1 VGRKPPLNATH
12 KPFAHPRLGPFFWER
27 EALELVKSPTPETQR
42 GSPLRLERSS
52 DQMNREAICD
62 ELRRL
67 EIEVVEAEQALAEH
81 EALLLAL
88 RRERQDDSRVVSE
101 LNLMREQQQGRQQ
114 DRLRLLA
121 LLQR

>member
-1 VGRKPPLNATH
+1 
-12 KPFAHPRLGPFFWER
+12 
-27 EALELVKSPTPETQR
+27 
-42 GSPLRLERSS
+42 
-52 DQMNREAICD
+52 MNREAICD

-67 EIEVVEAEQALAEH
+67 EIEVVEAEHTLAEH
-81 EALLLAL
+81 EALLVKL

>member
-1 VGRKPPLNATH
+1 
-12 KPFAHPRLGPFFWER
+12 
-27 EALELVKSPTPETQR
+27 
-42 GSPLRLERSS
+42 
-52 DQMNREAICD
+52 MNREAICD

>member
-1 VGRKPPLNATH
+1 M
-12 KPFAHPRLGPFFWER
+12 
-27 EALELVKSPTPETQR
+27 
-42 GSPLRLERSS
+42 ERSS